1 MWEKN
6 ICEKYMWKSMW
17 EKYMWEYMWEI
28 YVKNTCKK

>member
-6 ICEKYMWKSMW
+6 ICEKYMWKYMW